1 MRFAARTP
9 LRRSTSS
16 FFRFDSIASLSM
28 RLDLLL
34 HRPKGDVRDDARAQH
49 EALLRPRSTSR
60 MRESSSVAGDPLP
73 SSSPET
79 VNIRLHS
86 RKGRRPG
93 LVFGWRRETR
103 PGSKPNA
110 APDTFPARGSR
121 SREDIDPSIEIFL
134 GLGRVDAPP
143 WGASPRSLSNALT
156 VHHEALRR
164 GIHRFV
170 RAYEVRRVRVREEG
184 GLERCWSESKKAAG
198 GKDARRSERRTAGRR
213 TNENQ
218 GKKWA
223 CDTFVSHPLRVRA
236 SGRRCDTWIEDGKK
250 ALGAHL
256 DALPPPIRQR
266 RGNLDAGGVSRRR
279 KPTEADGSERTRS
292 RPSRWPSPRTTRRTT
307 KPTRP
312 TRTGSRSP
320 RTTG

>member
-16 FFRFDSIASLSM
+16 FFRFDSIAGLSM

-79 VNIRLHS
+79 VNIRLNS

-93 LVFGWRRETR
+93 LVSGWRRETR
-103 PGSKPNA
+103 PGSNPNA
-110 APDTFPARGSR
+110 APDTFSARGSR

-134 GLGRVDAPP
+134 GLGKAGCAAMGGLPSFPLKRSHSPP
-143 WGASPRSLSNALT
+143 RSSSTWHPSLRARLRGASRAR
-156 VHHEALRR
+156 ARR
-164 GIHRFV
+164 GRPG
-170 RAYEVRRVRVREEG
+170 EV
-184 GLERCWSESKKAAG
+184 LERIQEGCWWEGRQAIGEADG
-198 GKDARRSERRTAGRR
+198 GKEDEREPGEKR
-213 TNENQ
+213 
-218 GKKWA
+218 A

-236 SGRRCDTWIEDGKK
+236 YGRRCDTWIEDGKK
-250 ALGAHL
+250 ALGARL

-279 KPTEADGSERTRS
+279 KPTEADESERTRS